1 MTQKQEMKEAIQS
14 VIKLMMER
22 VMNTVLVEDP
32 FVKEEHKAKRP
43 LYAALVPDEIFK
55 IGRAHV

>member
-1 MTQKQEMKEAIQS
+1 MTQKQEMKEAIQA
-14 VIKLMMER
+14 VIKSMMER

-43 LYAALVPDEIFK
+43 LYAALEPDEIS
-55 IGRAHV
+55 